1 VLVALTL
8 GSGHVCARLAFN
20 RGVDVATAAT
30 LRSACATFVLLALLT
45 SKATLRLPRGREW
58 RAAALLGAL
67 VVVQTVGLQMA
78 VKRLPVTLAILVFY
92 TYPFLTSL
100 GMAVTGQER
109 LSVRVLVAVLLAF
122 AGLSLVLGVGG
133 HAPDPVGLAAA
144 FSAATAFAAI
154 LVLSPMLAP
163 GMSASLRTFF
173 MMAIAAS
180 LFAGATVAIG
190 GPRLPADTLAWVGLS
205 GLALFYAL
213 GIVGLFLLLPYLG
226 AVQTAVVLNLEPVAV
241 ALIAFLALGEKLNAV
256 QLLGAAIV
264 VFAVIYFQLAHRRSA
279 PPAQGTLERHAESG

>member
-1 VLVALTL
+1 
-8 GSGHVCARLAFN
+8 
-20 RGVDVATAAT
+20 
-30 LRSACATFVLLALLT
+30 
-45 SKATLRLPRGREW
+45 
-58 RAAALLGAL
+58 
-67 VVVQTVGLQMA
+67 
-78 VKRLPVTLAILVFY
+78 
-92 TYPFLTSL
+92 
-100 GMAVTGQER
+100 
-109 LSVRVLVAVLLAF
+109 
-122 AGLSLVLGVGG
+122 
-133 HAPDPVGLAAA
+133 
-144 FSAATAFAAI
+144 
-154 LVLSPMLAP
+154 MLAP